1 MGLTETTYLQGK
13 CTQENFFIGSR
24 IEATVESNNDVK
36 KSYNARISA
45 VFFTPSVFFA
55 QALTCETPLVAMQEY
70 NILDVKCT
78 DASGEDPFAEAKQQ
92 IGTVGQVNMTFSGNT
107 MILFNDE
114 EITLNRIS
122 ESGCATVPTTLP
134 PTLPPTTLPP
144 TTLPPTTLPPTTL
157 PPTEQPTTQPPTTQ
171 PTTQPPTPQPTTQP
185 PTQPPTTQPPT
196 PQPTTQPPTPAPKPN
211 HLWMWI
217 WISCGVVVLIVII
230 IVIVQCSKKPS
241 KHEELEKKPLV

>member
-24 IEATVESNNDVK
+24 IEATVESSNDVK

-134 PTLPPTTLPP
+134 PTLPPTEQPTTLPP

-157 PPTEQPTTQPPTTQ
+157 PPTEQPTTQPPTT
-171 PTTQPPTPQPTTQP
+171 
-185 PTQPPTTQPPT
+185 
-196 PQPTTQPPTPAPKPN
+196 QPTTQPPTPAPKPN

>member
-78 DASGEDPFAEAKQQ
+78 DASGEDPFAAMKAEIGVPQ
-92 IGTVGQVNMTFSGNT
+92 INEITFT
-107 MILFNDE
+107 EDAMILPVKTE
-114 EITLNRIS
+114 ELVLNRVDDT
-122 ESGCATVPTTLP
+122 GCR
-134 PTLPPTTLPP
+134 
-144 TTLPPTTLPPTTL
+144 
-157 PPTEQPTTQPPTTQ
+157 
-171 PTTQPPTPQPTTQP
+171 
-185 PTQPPTTQPPT
+185 
-196 PQPTTQPPTPAPKPN
+196 
-211 HLWMWI
+211 
-217 WISCGVVVLIVII
+217 S
-230 IVIVQCSKKPS
+230 
-241 KHEELEKKPLV
+241 